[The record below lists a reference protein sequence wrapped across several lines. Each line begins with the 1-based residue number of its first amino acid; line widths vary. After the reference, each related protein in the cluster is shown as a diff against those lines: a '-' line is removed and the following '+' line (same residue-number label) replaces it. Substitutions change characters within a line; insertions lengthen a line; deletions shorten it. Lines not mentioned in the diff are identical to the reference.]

1 MPSLAQEFKRY
12 KDSLPY
18 REHLESQFEEYVNIP
33 TVHDMITRFPMYK
46 LYMEPIEIN
55 IYPLKASLSYIH
67 PNNYNHPIKID
78 RFRFSIEHINP
89 KTNAIHTALTTM
101 FGLNRADDTTKSE
114 TILLASIEKF
124 NPEYLTQDPL
134 VVLQQLIGY
143 NPKSRYKLT
152 RTAQKS
158 NHFKRKQ

>member
-33 TVHDMITRFPMYK
+33 TVHDMITRSPMYK

-55 IYPLKASLSYIH
+55 IHPLKASLSYVH
-67 PNNYNHPIKID
+67 PSNYNHPIKMD

-89 KTNAIHTALTTM
+89 NANITHTALTSI
-101 FGLNRADDTTKSE
+101 FSLNRADNGSDGK
-114 TILLASIEKF
+114 TILLASIEKL

-134 VVLQQLIGY
+134 TVLQQLIGY
-143 NPKSRYKLT
+143 EPKTRYKLI
-152 RTAQKS
+152 RTAQTPS
-158 NHFKRKQ
+158 HFKRKQ

>member
-1 MPSLAQEFKRY
+1 M
-12 KDSLPY
+12 
-18 REHLESQFEEYVNIP
+18 
-33 TVHDMITRFPMYK
+33 
-46 LYMEPIEIN
+46 
-55 IYPLKASLSYIH
+55 
-67 PNNYNHPIKID
+67 D

-89 KTNAIHTALTTM
+89 NANITYTALTAI
-101 FGLNRADDTTKSE
+101 FGLNRANNGSDSE

-152 RTAQKS
+152 RTTH
-158 NHFKRKQ
+158 NPTHFKRKQ